1 MLFFVATSQAQIKV
15 WNFATNTLAGYDNV
29 IDTNTK
35 VDAILYAGTGGS
47 IAVSGAADSGNQIG
61 SFGNA
66 CSDKVFYVNDAS
78 GDRLRMDV
86 AGITAYNTETKSI
99 FSGFW
104 TDVEWGRLYSNGSGS
119 DSRRFYGF
127 NLTAGDVISLYYY
140 VDTSNATNTMNVETP
155 SGTTTFNVDNSS
167 SKDGQ
172 FYQINA
178 SETGLYKFY
187 CSDGKLCMGRIYEG
201 DVNLLGIDDK
211 AIVSTNI
218 KAVNDR
224 VYISNVKSS
233 TEVSIYSITGALV
246 KSFKTNEN
254 TNFSLKSGLWIA
266 TVKTFEGQKS
276 VKLLTR

>member
-1 MLFFVATSQAQIKV
+1 MKLVHTLLNPVSELATKIVNTLNQCNNTSATSE
-15 WNFATNTLAGYDNV
+15 F
-29 IDTNTK
+29 
-35 VDAILYAGTGGS
+35 
-47 IAVSGAADSGNQIG
+47 
-61 SFGNA
+61 
-66 CSDKVFYVNDAS
+66 
-78 GDRLRMDV
+78 
-86 AGITAYNTETKSI
+86 ITTVPRHINITITI
-99 FSGFW
+99 
-104 TDVEWGRLYSNGSGS
+104 
-119 DSRRFYGF
+119 
-127 NLTAGDVISLYYY
+127 
-140 VDTSNATNTMNVETP
+140 P
-155 SGTTTFNVDNSS
+155 DNSS

-266 TVKTFEGQKS
+266 TVKTEEGQKS